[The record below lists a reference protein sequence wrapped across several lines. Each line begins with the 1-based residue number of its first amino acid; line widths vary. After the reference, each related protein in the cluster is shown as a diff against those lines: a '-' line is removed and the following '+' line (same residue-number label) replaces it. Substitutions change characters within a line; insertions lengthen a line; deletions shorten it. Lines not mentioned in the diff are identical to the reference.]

1 MPIIQI
7 GNVGA
12 NYQPDGDT
20 VKQGADGSGEA
31 TLTYKV
37 SAVGFTLASIPA
49 PLSVHP
55 VYSQL
60 RLYEASVAREAGS
73 WMTVTATYR
82 GVLLANPLI
91 YMQEQFTISTT
102 EAPVETHPLFSMPR
116 AAPRVTS
123 VELSQI
129 RKALESNQIYAANTY
144 PAATDLGIVL
154 FNKLRRGIESYLR
167 IGGVYR
173 QTFIQSTIPQ
183 DYSGMGR
190 IAAPAGAPLTPAGTN
205 FLWTAYNW
213 RKQGGVVSVEK
224 EYTLSGLEGWEPEL
238 YSSTYLAIYG
248 L

>member
-1 MPIIQI
+1 MPIIQV
-7 GNVGA
+7 GNIGA

-20 VKQGADGSGEA
+20 VRQGADGSGEA

-37 SAVGFTLASIPA
+37 SAVGFTLANIPA

-82 GVLLANPLI
+82 GVLLANPSI

-102 EAPVETHPLFSMPR
+102 EAPVETHPFFSLPR

-129 RKALESNQIYAANTY
+129 RKALESNIEYNVNNY
-144 PAATDLGIVL
+144 PAVTAFGIVL
-154 FNKLRRGIESYLR
+154 WQKLRRGIESYLR

-173 QTFIQSTIPQ
+173 QTYIQSDIPQ
-183 DYSGMGR
+183 NYSGMGR
-190 IAAPAGAPLTPAGTN
+190 IAAVAGAPATPAGTN
-205 FLWTAYNW
+205 FLWTAFNW
-213 RKQGGVVSVEK
+213 RKQGGVVTVEK

-238 YSSTYLAIYG
+238 YDSTYLAAFG